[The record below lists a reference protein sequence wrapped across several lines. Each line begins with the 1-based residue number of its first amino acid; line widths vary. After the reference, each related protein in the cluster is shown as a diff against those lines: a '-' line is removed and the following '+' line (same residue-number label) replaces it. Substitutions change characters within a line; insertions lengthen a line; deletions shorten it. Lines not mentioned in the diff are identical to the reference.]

1 MTEAL
6 KEYHLDFFCV
16 TETWLLQSDIGIVSA
31 ALPDNYSMMSVC
43 RPEGRGGGVALI
55 CTLSISNIKQ
65 IPRRMDVVSFEY
77 MEISFCWRRRCF
89 RLVVVYRP
97 GHPGTDVD
105 FLREFGSLLEVLLTL
120 NGELL
125 ILGDF
130 NYWIDHPHLKP
141 YTTEFLELLDLYL
154 TNQVSD
160 PTHVHG
166 HTLDLLLTP
175 GIWMS

>member
-1 MTEAL
+1 M
-6 KEYHLDFFCV
+6 

-31 ALPDNYSMMSVC
+31 ALPDKYSIMSVC

-89 RLVVVYRP
+89 RLVVYSP
-97 GHPGTDVD
+97 GHPETDVD

-130 NYWIDHPHLKP
+130 NYWIDNPHLKP
-141 YTTEFLELLDLYL
+141 YTTEFLELLDLNNII
-154 TNQVSD
+154 NQVSG
-160 PTHVHG
+160 PIHVRG

-175 GIWMS
+175 RDMDVINCAKIMPI